1 MPIGQM
7 LQPLPHWDKPTLG
20 GIPPNYDWISRVL
33 DSLP

>member
-7 LQPLPHWDKPTLG
+7 LRPLRHKDKPTG
-20 GIPPNYDWISRVL
+20 GAIRPNYDWISRVL

>member
-7 LQPLPHWDKPTLG
+7 LQPLRHKGKSTFV